1 MDLLPIIFGQVDMMC
16 IEPFKYESDYMFC
29 LLNISLRSKYLQFE
43 RQLRYIYSN
52 THNLY
57 SLTLI
62 LMSLGLLKKLI
73 SREKFIQNLNTKF
86 KILCPLHSIKNE
98 AAS

>member
-62 LMSLGLLKKLI
+62 LMSLGLLK
-73 SREKFIQNLNTKF
+73 N
-86 KILCPLHSIKNE
+86 
-98 AAS
+98 